1 MNTVSE
7 RVSRVMAEKFQIDAD
22 KITEGARMDE
32 LGVTSI
38 DVVETIMS
46 LEDEFGIEIPDAA
59 AEKFH
64 TVGDV
69 VAFLA
74 VHDRANS
81 ESRAA
86 TPGPNLAR

>member
-7 RVSRVMAEKFQIDAD
+7 RVSRVMAAKFQIDAD
-22 KITEGARMDE
+22 KITETARMDE

-46 LEDEFGIEIPDAA
+46 LEDEFGVEIPDAA

-69 VAFLA
+69 VALSVEREGKA
-74 VHDRANS
+74 REVRI
-81 ESRAA
+81 ELQ
-86 TPGPNLAR
+86 PGT

>member
-7 RVSRVMAEKFQIDAD
+7 RVSRVMAEKFQIDAE
-22 KITEGARMDE
+22 KITETARMDE

-46 LEDEFGIEIPDAA
+46 LEDEFDVEIPDAA
-59 AEKFH
+59 AEKFE

-74 VHDRANS
+74 THDRGGKPS
-81 ESRAA
+81 
-86 TPGPNLAR
+86 GLQK

>member
-1 MNTVSE
+1 MDTVSE

-22 KITEGARMDE
+22 KITETARMDE
-32 LGVTSI
+32 LGVTSV
-38 DVVETIMS
+38 DMVETIMS

-69 VAFLA
+69 VTFLA
-74 VHDRANS
+74 AGGRANK
-81 ESRAA
+81 ESSA
-86 TPGPNLAR
+86 TVPGPNLTR